1 MKDGKTYRVKEDLV
15 KQIKKRELGYIL
27 DKKETITEAEVV
39 NALVLKGLE
48 TAKNEDMQRYIELS
62 RSKKIR

>member
-48 TAKNEDMQRYIELS
+48 TAKNEDIQRYIELS